1 MGLFSKLFKGIQNL
15 LGEVI
20 GFLTGVDFD
29 DFDDA
34 AGVLVNKSSNI
45 ANIPVIYGTRKVGG
59 TRVFL
64 STGGN
69 DNEYLYMALVLCEG
83 RVSSIGDVYIN
94 DVLST
99 DSKYSGLVTIAKYTG
114 RDDQSYSTLLAG
126 ANDTWGVNHKLS
138 GVAYLAIRLKYDQNV
153 FGSIPDIQA
162 VVNGRRVVNPR
173 LTPSSATNISAGEEY
188 EIAFVGTTDFTAVGA
203 RSNTVGVQ
211 FTATGSAPT
220 GTGTVHNFGFYR
232 NPALALRDYLMNNRY
247 GKGLLGAQINDTAF
261 SAAAN
266 VCDTLVTEY
275 TGSSNQVRL
284 LECNAVIDTKRK
296 LFDNVK
302 VLLQGMR
309 GLMPF
314 QDGQYSLLID
324 AAAPV
329 GTPFRLDDSNITSDI
344 KVTASGKNKKY
355 NRVRAK
361 FINPE
366 ANWQEDSVDWPPNP
380 DTGDTTYPTF
390 LAADNGEELMRE
402 VRLSTITNYY
412 SARDLARVIC
422 RASREHQLTVEVTAT
437 SEALEIA
444 VGDVVELEHDSLGWT
459 GASIQEFRVLAMSL
473 NDDGEVSLTLQEYTN
488 VYTWQEG
495 YEEGVNNQTTLP
507 DPFDVQPPSGLS
519 LTQGVN
525 VAADGSEIPYL
536 DIAFTT
542 SRDAFVVQ
550 YVINIIPSGFDNSE
564 VILTTSQFSVAQLNG
579 SSPVAYLVSPALVTT
594 YTVTVRAI
602 NDAGVRSTPI
612 SGTIAITGDTTP
624 PSAVT
629 LDTPTGGV
637 KSVGLS
643 WTNPANDDFAYIR
656 IQRRVSG
663 VGSYVSIQDVFGKPS
678 AAGAYV
684 DGSLASA
691 TTYQY
696 RAYAYDWS
704 NNQSAVSNTVS
715 ATTDSAPLA
724 ISNLEPR
731 ELHGYVYYQT
741 AQASAPSTP
750 SASDYDYGA
759 AAGTNPFTG
768 LTSGWGINAPTPST
782 NTANTGDPF
791 WVARF
796 YVTESQYNGT
806 VTVEFSSPFQSTVF
820 DGLVT
825 FRNLNSELGDSAA
838 SLVTRIDGGLIKTGV
853 VDLANDTG
861 MAIRQGKSS
870 YSDNSNG
877 FWLGNNGTQASPDPR
892 FYLGDSTNHLKWDG
906 SDLVTTGLV
915 VKDTAGEILL
925 DAGGAGIGQEGGS
938 ILRNGALRDASR
950 TGPIYLTNTA
960 NTEIIDGWE
969 TADSSAG
976 SANTSYWGSQGVIQ
990 LASDHTFRTIKGVPV
1005 EFNETLYLAINNFT
1019 PSGSTRAWSV
1029 QVQFA
1034 NSSGTF
1040 VDQVSL
1046 DYNSSD
1052 WGNPPQA
1059 GTRQISQAIISV
1071 PNDSTIRTAR
1081 IRFKGGTG
1089 SSYVNIWN
1097 VYLGRSP
1104 SQITPETVSTYIAN
1118 ASIDT
1123 AQIADLSVE
1132 TLKIDDNAVTLAD
1145 FTTTFPV
1152 GTGSSKTTAERETG
1166 LLPAGSA
1173 VIFLVNAIVNDAN
1186 SNPSTYDL
1194 YIEIYQRTSTGT
1206 YSLKASSTIWL
1217 YSYGLDARMIKQELP
1232 TAAQN
1237 ANFANGGYLKCAV
1250 KLRVHNST
1258 TLVNGGAIEIAYIGA
1273 KR

>member
-1 MGLFSKLFKGIQNL
+1 MGLFSKIFKGIQNL

-69 DNEYLYMALVLCEG
+69 DNEYLYIALVLCEG

-99 DSKYSGLVTIAKYTG
+99 DSKYSGLVTIEKYTG
-114 RDDQSYSTLLAG
+114 RDDQSHSTLLAG
-126 ANDTWGVNHKLS
+126 ANDTWGTNHKLS
-138 GVAYLAIRLKYDQNV
+138 GVAYLAVRLKYDQNV

-173 LTPSSATNISAGEEY
+173 LTPSSATNIAVGEEY
-188 EIAFVGTTDFTAVGA
+188 EIASVGTTDFTTVGA

-211 FTATGSAPT
+211 FTATAAAPA

-232 NPALALRDYLMNNRY
+232 NPALALRDYLINNRY
-247 GKGLLGAQINDTAF
+247 GKGLVGAQINDTAF

-275 TGSSNQVRL
+275 TGSSNNVRL

-324 AAAPV
+324 AAAPS
-329 GTPFRLDDSNITSDI
+329 GTPFRLDDSNILSDI

-366 ANWQEDSVDWPPNP
+366 ANWQEDSVDWPLNP
-380 DTGDTTYPTF
+380 DTGDTTYTTF
-390 LAADNGEELMRE
+390 LAEDNGEELLRE
-402 VRLSTITNYY
+402 VRFSTITNYY

-437 SEALEIA
+437 SEALQIA

-459 GASIQEFRVLAMSL
+459 GAAIQEFRVLAMSL
-473 NDDGEVSLTLQEYTN
+473 NDDGEVSLTLQEYSN
-488 VYTWQEG
+488 VYTWQESNEQG
-495 YEEGVNNQTTLP
+495 DNNQSTLP

-550 YVINIIPSGFDNSE
+550 YIINIIPSGFDNSE
-564 VILTTSQFSVAQLNG
+564 VILTTSQFTPNQITGVD
-579 SSPVAYLVSPALVTT
+579 PVAYLVSPALVTT
-594 YTVTVRAI
+594 YTVVVRAV
-602 NDAGVRSTPI
+602 NDAGVRSTAI
-612 SGTIAITGDTTP
+612 SGSIAITGDTTP

-637 KSVGLS
+637 KSIGLS

-663 VGSYVSIQDVFGKPS
+663 VGNYVSIQDVFGKPS

-704 NNQSAVSNTVS
+704 NNQSTASNEVS

-724 ISNLEPR
+724 LSNLEPR

-768 LTSGWGINAPTPST
+768 LTSGWGINPPVPST

-791 WVARF
+791 WVARY

-838 SLVTRIDGGLIKTGV
+838 SLVTRIDGGLIKTGT
-853 VDLANDTG
+853 VDLAQDTG
-861 MAIRQGKSS
+861 MAIRQGKTS

-906 SDLVTTGLV
+906 SDLSTTGLV

-938 ILRNGALRDASR
+938 IIRNGALKDASQ
-950 TGPIYLTNTA
+950 TGAVYLINTA
-960 NTEIIDGWE
+960 NTAVIDGWE
-969 TADSSAG
+969 IADNSSGATL
-976 SANTSYWGSQGVIQ
+976 TSYWGTQGVFQ
-990 LASDHTFRTIKGVPV
+990 FASDHTVRTTKGVPV
-1005 EFNETLYLAINNFT
+1005 EFGETLYLAVNNFT
-1019 PSGSTRAWSV
+1019 PSGSTRAWSI
-1029 QVQFA
+1029 QVQFF

-1040 VDQVSL
+1040 VSQV
-1046 DYNSSD
+1046 DTAYNSSL
-1052 WGNPPQA
+1052 WGNAPQA
-1059 GTRQISQAIISV
+1059 GTRQISQVVIAV

-1081 IRFKGGTG
+1081 IRIKGGSG

-1186 SNPSTYDL
+1186 SNPSSYDL
-1194 YIEIYQRTSTGT
+1194 YIEIYQRTSTGS
-1206 YSLKASSTIWL
+1206 YSLKATSTIWI